1 MLQRIQSLYLLMVFV
16 FALLFLSLPL
26 GYVTLEGASYVVR
39 ATGTD
44 LPERYQEMVSM
55 GFWRPTVIIL
65 FFGILILTVYT
76 TFQYKHRLLQ
86 VRLGRLNMLIHMG
99 LIISTFFLIDS
110 VKTSV
115 GAVESSYGAGIFF
128 PVASL
133 MFIFLAN
140 RAIMKDEKRIRA
152 ADRIR

>member
-1 MLQRIQSLYLLMVFV
+1 MLQRIQSLYLLLVFV

-26 GYVTLEGASYVVR
+26 GYVTLDGMSYAVR
-39 ATGTD
+39 ATGVN
-44 LPERYQEMVSM
+44 LPDQFQELVSM
-55 GFWRPTVIIL
+55 GFWQPTVIIL
-65 FFGILILTVYT
+65 FFGILVLTVYT
-76 TFQYKHRLLQ
+76 TFQYKRRLLQ

-99 LIISTFFLIDS
+99 LIISTFFLIDN

-115 GAVESSYGAGIFF
+115 GAVSSSYGAGIFL

-140 RAIMKDEKRIRA
+140 RAILSDEKRIRA